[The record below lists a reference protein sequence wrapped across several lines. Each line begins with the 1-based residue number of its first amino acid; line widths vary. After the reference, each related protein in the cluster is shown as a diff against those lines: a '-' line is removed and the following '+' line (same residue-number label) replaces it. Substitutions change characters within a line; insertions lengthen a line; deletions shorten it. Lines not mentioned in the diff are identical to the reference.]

1 MTSAQARWCAFRK
14 PSDAPLRLLCFHHA
28 TGDAGTFR
36 QWVARA
42 GDRFDVVPVQL
53 PGRATRLSEPA
64 IRDIRAA
71 AAAAVRALAPLLDR
85 PYVLFGH
92 SLGAAVAYEFAHQA
106 RAIGL
111 DQPLVLGV
119 SARRSARS
127 APRIELYGLPEDAF
141 VQRLL
146 DFNGTPPQ
154 LLEHPEMRAV
164 VLEISR
170 ADFEA
175 NDTYR
180 AGGRPLDATIV
191 AMGGIEDRWVTIDDL
206 ADWAA
211 LTRGRFRVAAFPGG
225 HFYLN
230 DVQEQILALL
240 HGEACS
246 ALAREVRPA

>member
-1 MTSAQARWCAFRK
+1 MTDPLGRWAAFRT
-14 PSDAPLRLLCFHHA
+14 PREAPLRLLCFHHA
-28 TGDAGTFR
+28 TGDAATYR
-36 QWVARA
+36 HWAARA

-64 IRDIRAA
+64 FRDVRGA
-71 AAAAVRALAPLLDR
+71 AAAAVRALLPLLDR

-119 SARRSARS
+119 SARRSAKS
-127 APRIELYGLPEDAF
+127 APRIELFGLPEDAF

-146 DFNGTPPQ
+146 DFNGTPPE
-154 LLEHPEMRAV
+154 LLEHPEMRKV
-164 VLEISR
+164 ILDISR

-191 AMGGIEDRWVTIDDL
+191 AMGGIDDCWVAADDL
-206 ADWAA
+206 ADWAD
-211 LTRGRFRVAAFPGG
+211 LTRGRFRMAVFPGG

-230 DVQEQILALL
+230 DVQDRILDLL
-240 HGEACS
+240 HGEAVA
-246 ALAREVRPA
+246 ALERTVPA